1 MSKVSSVKGLVS
13 CCHVCDIINPKRFSV
28 LNPCTRFR
36 SKAQLSC
43 DKEQC
48 QAAGKH

>member
-13 CCHVCDIINPKRFSV
+13 CCHVCDILNLKRSSA
-28 LNPCTRFR
+28 LNPCARFR
-36 SKAQLSC
+36 SKAQSSC

-48 QAAGKH
+48 QAADKH